1 MSNSIQ
7 DIADHLRAA
16 NFEHVRA
23 IIEPDDNMVLIDYLE
38 GQGFISAEAKARDEA
53 VLVAKGDRP
62 ESLSESQFPEEP
74 LVISEAADELVDLE
88 SMTKDE
94 LLEYAEAQGV
104 EVAKSKTKAEI
115 IEAIESESK

>member
-23 IIEPDDNMVLIDYLE
+23 IVEPDDNMVLIDYLE
-38 GQGFISAEAKARDEA
+38 GQGFISAEARARNEA
-53 VLVAKGDRP
+53 DAAVQTTKEAEDAG
-62 ESLSESQFPEEP
+62 SLAASE
-74 LVISEAADELVDLE
+74 EAGSIDLE
-88 SMTKDE
+88 SLTKDE
-94 LLEYAEAQGV
+94 LLEYAEAHGV

>member
-38 GQGFISAEAKARDEA
+38 GQGFISVEARARNEADAAIQAASEAEDAEIFAA
-53 VLVAKGDRP
+53 P
-62 ESLSESQFPEEP
+62 QTSES
-74 LVISEAADELVDLE
+74 AVDFE
-88 SMTKDE
+88 SMTNDE
-94 LLEYAEAQGV
+94 LLEYAESLSV

-115 IEAIESESK
+115 IEAIESENK